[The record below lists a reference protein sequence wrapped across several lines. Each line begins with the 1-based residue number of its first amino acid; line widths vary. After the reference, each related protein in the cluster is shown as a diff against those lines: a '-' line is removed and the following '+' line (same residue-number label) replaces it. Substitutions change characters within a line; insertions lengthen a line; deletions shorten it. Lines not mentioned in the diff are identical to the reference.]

1 MAQIYRIGNDIYDAA
16 TKQRI
21 PDVATLQ
28 TKYRWATEVGQPW
41 VNQPTSPIANSTPMY
56 GAGDWRSTPAMQ
68 EAARKIIEIKTGN
81 NKDLTSSEAAWQTRF
96 RDAAAFWTS
105 NVSDKNFQLMS
116 PEDQAAI
123 RSARETAALA
133 QINALEK
140 ERAYRE
146 WMWWTALQTVKEST
160 ENRRQALQKE
170 EELKAD
176 REYKNTLLWLQRQ
189 GNILELYK
197 AWVWDFWVDNTW
209 NLVPVDKTKVIT
221 AWGKT
226 YDFWPTWPSGIY
238 ATDQKWWTNVSNIMS
253 SIPEY
258 WPIQGQSS
266 RFSNT
271 LEAYI
276 ARKYPN
282 SIFVPHV
289 NEIVNQSIAK
299 WVDPRLSLSIAIA
312 EWAFASN
319 TNKPARTWNPFNVWN
334 VDSWAVYTK
343 WTIQDKIALW
353 IDKIARSESKQWLGW
368 TNNYT
373 TTQLNA
379 LAKRL
384 TQAGQSVSVADLKKM
399 SSDDIISL
407 DASISAQNTP
417 TYKVANSEGWNKIAA
432 KYGISTDIISA
443 TIEDMATQSKESIIS
458 ELTSAGYDGK
468 NIYNDVYKLIKIK

>member
-28 TKYRWATEVGQPW
+28 SKYRWATEVSQPW
-41 VNQPTSPIANSTPMY
+41 INQPKQQTANSTPMY
-56 GAGDWRSTPAMQ
+56 GASDWRSTPAMQ
-68 EAARKIIEIKTGN
+68 EAARKIIEIRTGN
-81 NKDLTSSEAAWQTRF
+81 NKDITEADAAWQTRF

-116 PEDQAAI
+116 PEDQASI

-133 QINALEK
+133 QINALDK
-140 ERAYRE
+140 ERATRE
-146 WMWWTALQTVKEST
+146 QMWWTALTTVKEST

-176 REYKNTLLWLQRQ
+176 REYKNSLLWLQRQ
-189 GNILELYK
+189 NNLLELYK
-197 AWVWDFWVDNTW
+197 SWVWDYWVNNKW
-209 NLVPVDKTKVIT
+209 EIVPVDKTKVISSG
-221 AWGKT
+221 WKT
-226 YDFWPTWPSGIY
+226 YDFWYTWPSWIY
-238 ATDQKWWTNVSNIMS
+238 ATDEKWWNNVSSIMN

-258 WPIQGQSS
+258 WTMEWKSS
-266 RFSNT
+266 RFQNT

-276 ARKYPN
+276 ERKYPN
-282 SIFVPHV
+282 SIFVPYV
-289 NEIVNQSIAK
+289 NDIVNQSIAK
-299 WVDPRLSLSIAIA
+299 WVDPRLALSIAIA
-312 EWAFASN
+312 EWAFNSN

-343 WTIQDKIALW
+343 GTIQDKIGLW
-353 IDKIARSESKQWLGW
+353 IDKIARSEIKSGLWG

-384 TQAGQSVSVADLKKM
+384 TQAWQSVSVADLKKM

-417 TYKVANSEGWNKIAA
+417 SYKVATSDSWTKVAA

-458 ELTSAGYDGK
+458 ELNNAWLDWK